1 MWIYGPTAHMS
12 HADSTFTYAEQG
24 KNQFNTDV
32 DMKSAAGA
40 VRVDTEPPR
49 RHDCDDSISKI
60 KGRWKQR
67 RGWAEDLVYL
77 RYGCQQ
83 LQTCSGSMG
92 REMAFRV
99 SGKLASP
106 LEVQKR
112 ICI

>member
-1 MWIYGPTAHMS
+1 MS

-49 RHDCDDSISKI
+49 RHNCDDSISKI

-67 RGWAEDLVYL
+67 RGWAEDLV
-77 RYGCQQ
+77 CQQ
-83 LQTCSGSMG
+83 LQTFSGSVG